1 MRRTKIIC
9 TLGPACDSEEMI
21 EKLALAGMNVARLN
35 FSHGTHEDHKARIDK
50 VKKVREKLGLPIAIM
65 LDTKGPEYRIRNFK
79 DGKIMLNDGDEFTF
93 TTEDILGDETIVS
106 VNYKNMPHE
115 VNIGDTVTVND
126 GLVIF
131 KVTGIDETH
140 VKCKVITGGALSNQK
155 SMAFPNKNFEYEY
168 LSDEDKDDLLFGI
181 EQDLDFIAASFVNK
195 KSDVVALRE
204 FLDANGGKDI
214 DIIAKIESRDGVNNI
229 DEICE
234 VVDGIMVARGDL
246 GVDLPVYEVP
256 NVQKMLI
263 AKCRM
268 LGKRVIT
275 ATEMLESMTHNPRPT
290 RAEVSDV
297 ANAVYDGSSAIM
309 LSGETANGKYPI
321 QSVETMAKI
330 AEFTEEH
337 IDYNFNFEHAEY
349 NTSSM
354 TDALSYSTC
363 SMAIHINAKAIAV
376 STVSGRTAYMVSRFR
391 CPIPL
396 MGITIDEKTYR
407 KLNLCWGV
415 TPLMTEKA
423 DNTDDLYR
431 NAFVKTVDA
440 LGLQKGD
447 AVVLTGGRVK
457 GLNEDTEDTDTIKII
472 VQK

>member
-1 MRRTKIIC
+1 
-9 TLGPACDSEEMI
+9 
-21 EKLALAGMNVARLN
+21 
-35 FSHGTHEDHKARIDK
+35 
-50 VKKVREKLGLPIAIM
+50 
-65 LDTKGPEYRIRNFK
+65 
-79 DGKIMLNDGDEFTF
+79 
-93 TTEDILGDETIVS
+93 
-106 VNYKNMPHE
+106 
-115 VNIGDTVTVND
+115 
-126 GLVIF
+126 
-131 KVTGIDETH
+131 
-140 VKCKVITGGALSNQK
+140 
-155 SMAFPNKNFEYEY
+155 
-168 LSDEDKDDLLFGI
+168 
-181 EQDLDFIAASFVNK
+181 
-195 KSDVVALRE
+195 
-204 FLDANGGKDI
+204 I
-214 DIIAKIESRDGVNNI
+214 DIIAKIESRDGVNNL

-234 VVDGIMVARGDL
+234 VADGIMVARGDL

-256 NVQKMLI
+256 NVQKNI
-263 AKCRM
+263 INKCRL

-330 AEFTEEH
+330 AEFTEDH
-337 IDYNFNFEHAEY
+337 IDYDFNFEHAEY

-363 SMAIHINAKAIAV
+363 SMAIHIKAKAIAV

-391 CPIPL
+391 CPVPI

-407 KLNLCWGV
+407 KLNLCWGI

-431 NAFVKTVDA
+431 NAFVKTVEA
-440 LGLQKGD
+440 LDLQKGD

>member
-9 TLGPACDSEEMI
+9 TIGPSCESEEMI

-35 FSHGTHEDHKARIDK
+35 FSHGTHDDHKVRIEK
-50 VKKVREKLGLPIAIM
+50 IKKVRDKLGLPIAIM

-79 DGKIMLNDGDEFTF
+79 DGKITLSDGDEFTF
-93 TTEDILGDETIVS
+93 TTEEILGDQTIVS
-106 VNYKNMPHE
+106 VNYKNMPNE

-140 VKCKVITGGALSNQK
+140 VKCKVVTGGTLSNQK
-155 SMAFPNKNFEYEY
+155 SMAFPNKNFDYEY

-195 KSDVVALRE
+195 KSDVQALRD

-214 DIIAKIESRDGVNNI
+214 DIIAKIESRDGVNNL

-234 VVDGIMVARGDL
+234 VADGIMVARGDL

-256 NVQKMLI
+256 NVQKNI
-263 AKCRM
+263 IRKCRL

-321 QSVETMAKI
+321 ESVETMARI
-330 AEFTEEH
+330 AEYTEDH
-337 IDYNFNFEHAEY
+337 IDYDFNFEHAEY

-363 SMAIHINAKAIAV
+363 SMAIHIKAKAIAV

-391 CPIPL
+391 CPVPI

-407 KLNLCWGV
+407 KLALAWGIV
-415 TPLMTEKA
+415 PLMTEKA

-431 NAFVKTVDA
+431 NAFVKTVNA
-440 LGLQKGD
+440 LNLKTGD